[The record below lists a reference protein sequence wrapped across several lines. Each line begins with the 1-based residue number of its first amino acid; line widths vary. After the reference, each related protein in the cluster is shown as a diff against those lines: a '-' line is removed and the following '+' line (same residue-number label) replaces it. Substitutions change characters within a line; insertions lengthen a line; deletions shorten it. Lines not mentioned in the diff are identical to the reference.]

1 MTTKANFNRQLK
13 IHAKAY
19 HNKLKNEIIKEW
31 GKKALDDQQVSEIG
45 KNLLGS
51 KYKGTFPID
60 KVPFTN
66 TSKYFIINVDKSGMP
81 GSHWV
86 AIYQDT
92 KRTFYIYDSF
102 ARTSKKLLKYLYDKA
117 KLKGFKIIDTN
128 KKADQ
133 FGKTQICGPISL
145 SWLKCVEQFGIETAR
160 KI

>member
-31 GKKALDDQQVSEIG
+31 GKHALSDSEVSEIG
-45 KNLLGS
+45 KELLGS
-51 KYKGTFPID
+51 KFRGVFPQD

-66 TSKYFIINVDKSGMP
+66 TSKYMIINVDKSGMP

-102 ARTSKKLLKYLYDKA
+102 SRTSKKLLKHLYDKA
-117 KLKGFKIIDTN
+117 KLKGYKVIDVN
-128 KKADQ
+128 LHADQ
-133 FGKTQICGPISL
+133 FGKSQICGPISVAWL
-145 SWLKCVEQFGIETAR
+145 STVHKYGIKTAR
-160 KI
+160 HI